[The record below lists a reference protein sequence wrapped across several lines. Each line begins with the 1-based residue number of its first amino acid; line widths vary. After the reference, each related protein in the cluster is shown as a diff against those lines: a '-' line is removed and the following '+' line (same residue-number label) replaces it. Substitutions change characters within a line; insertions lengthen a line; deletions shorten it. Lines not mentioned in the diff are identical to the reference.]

1 MPTVGWIR
9 EGDIERFWKGQPER
23 LPMAPLVF
31 KCPRCGESFQEVR
44 ALHEHIRLTHP
55 LELPQLY
62 IFGRPVLKE
71 SVLRLPMEAEDVKL
85 LQCTECEI
93 QVDGGSWQRLS
104 PERFVTEFIKVSNS
118 SWNIRLLNERS
129 LDSAVTQEKYHIRFR
144 IPDPAVLDDIDEHFL
159 KALVIDEIT
168 HSNLETFHKNLPSDA
183 PAREY
188 AGGLGD
194 LVLGILL
201 KERSSIPR
209 SPMGFD
215 AFEVKM
221 KSSLDVLKPFDRP
234 VALAACGCV
243 RFNLND
249 FQDYGVATAVEV
261 DKGLRFFRDIAME
274 YQVAVAEGGDRQI
287 VQDGNQCAICPVDH
301 LTHRLLSAC
310 SQLVDGNSISPEDLE
325 SLRQIKRGMLP
336 VSQQD
341 RVKIDVICAEGYL
354 RIDRE
359 KDAMQHLQDIQF
371 DPTFKDWSQYQMS
384 EKV

>member
-1 MPTVGWIR
+1 MPLG
-9 EGDIERFWKGQPER
+9 
-23 LPMAPLVF
+23 
-31 KCPRCGESFQEVR
+31 S
-44 ALHEHIRLTHP
+44 IRLNAGFPFSCDACLREVVLHP
-55 LELPQLY
+55 
-62 IFGRPVLKE
+62 FKTFSNV
-71 SVLRLPMEAEDVKL
+71 
-85 LQCTECEI
+85 
-93 QVDGGSWQRLS
+93 SWISLTFLTRRWPS
-104 PERFVTEFIKVSNS
+104 
-118 SWNIRLLNERS
+118 LLNG
-129 LDSAVTQEKYHIRFR
+129 LTLADPLIYKAYHFCH
-144 IPDPAVLDDIDEHFL
+144 DA
-159 KALVIDEIT
+159 
-168 HSNLETFHKNLPSDA
+168 LETFHKNLPSDA

-194 LVLGILL
+194 LALGILL
-201 KERSSIPR
+201 KERSGIPR

-249 FQDYGVATAVEV
+249 FQDYGVAATVEV
-261 DKGLRFFRDIAME
+261 DKGLRFFRDIAMGC
-274 YQVAVAEGGDRQI
+274 QVAVAEGGDRQN

-310 SQLVDGNSISPEDLE
+310 SQLANGNSISPEDLE

-354 RIDRE
+354 RIDRGT
-359 KDAMQHLQDIQF
+359 DALQHLQDIQF